1 MSYSGLL
8 EDLIHDVGGCGRF
21 QWLTA
26 FIGQTGKA
34 IVAISMLAMT
44 FNGQQP
50 DFYCTTDRMHERNG
64 SGSALKY
71 DNECKAKNVSQ
82 CDGYIFDESMN
93 TVVNEVSIY
102 VGFFII
108 R

>member
-1 MSYSGLL
+1 MSYSLLL

-26 FIGQTGKA
+26 IIGQSAKT
-34 IVAISMLAMT
+34 IVAMSMLAMT

-50 DFYCTTDRMHERNG
+50 DFYCTHDHWTTNNSITEPTFDKQCEPENVTVCNG
-64 SGSALKY
+64 Y
-71 DNECKAKNVSQ
+71 VFED
-82 CDGYIFDESMN
+82 SMN
-93 TVVNEVSIY
+93 TVVNEV
-102 VGFFII
+102 GGT